1 MGRKKIQISRI
12 GDERNRQVTFTKRK
26 FGLMKKA
33 YELSILCDCE
43 IALII
48 FNSANKLF
56 QYASTDMDKILLKY
70 TEYNEPHESR
80 TNTDIVE
87 TISKKENKQLSSP
100 EETDKQFVLTPRTEA
115 KYNKINEEF
124 DQMMK
129 KNFIPQQSN
138 AGGDYPSQMPVAI
151 PVQHSNSN
159 DDNSG
164 YSVSRSSSVDTIGSN
179 SGMPN
184 SSGRISTGTPNTSA
198 AGALAISVNTPSLV
212 CPKEVLLKTDIWQ
225 SRQPVFGGPYL
236 YPGTSQQSMH
246 DLVAAAELN
255 SAKAMVAQHNQ
266 RSTTPAGNDP
276 RSFTTPSPMHS
287 GRNSVSPN
295 PQAMPMT
302 SRPQLKVVIP
312 SAGQGL
318 QMTSRSS
325 NPQNSQGQNYTL
337 SYGQQTDTLSLS
349 TPVISM
355 ATPSMQGAPPS
366 FPSGMPSAI
375 ADNFHLD
382 SADTLKQLAQFPA
395 GLLPQQAALYQQQLS
410 LQAINLLQGNLALG
424 ANLMGNRLTVPTS
437 SHGLPFINVKTEPS
451 NDPDRSSPNSRPSS
465 VSPTSPYARKTP
477 SRDGREVDKADSLA
491 KRQRLDPSSAANGWP
506 R

>member
-198 AGALAISVNTPSLV
+198 AGALAISLGNAVLWNSL
-212 CPKEVLLKTDIWQ
+212 
-225 SRQPVFGGPYL
+225 PVG
-236 YPGTSQQSMH
+236 
-246 DLVAAAELN
+246 
-255 SAKAMVAQHNQ
+255 
-266 RSTTPAGNDP
+266 
-276 RSFTTPSPMHS
+276 
-287 GRNSVSPN
+287 
-295 PQAMPMT
+295 
-302 SRPQLKVVIP
+302 
-312 SAGQGL
+312 
-318 QMTSRSS
+318 
-325 NPQNSQGQNYTL
+325 
-337 SYGQQTDTLSLS
+337 
-349 TPVISM
+349 
-355 ATPSMQGAPPS
+355 
-366 FPSGMPSAI
+366 
-375 ADNFHLD
+375 
-382 SADTLKQLAQFPA
+382 
-395 GLLPQQAALYQQQLS
+395 
-410 LQAINLLQGNLALG
+410 QAIQFEVEKLG
-424 ANLMGNRLTVPTS
+424 RLETS
-437 SHGLPFINVKTEPS
+437 CIK
-451 NDPDRSSPNSRPSS
+451 
-465 VSPTSPYARKTP
+465 K
-477 SRDGREVDKADSLA
+477 
-491 KRQRLDPSSAANGWP
+491 
-506 R
+506 